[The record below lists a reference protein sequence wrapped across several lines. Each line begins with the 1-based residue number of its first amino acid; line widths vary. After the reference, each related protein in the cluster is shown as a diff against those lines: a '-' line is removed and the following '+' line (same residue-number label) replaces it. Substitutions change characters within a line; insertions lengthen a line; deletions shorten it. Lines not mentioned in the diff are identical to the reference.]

1 MAHLACYEFTQL
13 PIEIIDILE
22 NDISETKDLSAIDI
36 NKKTVLLN
44 QLNEWVEKIESIYYD
59 SNKLKKISESGKS
72 TIMKE
77 YKIENFTNNLE
88 KLISK

>member
-1 MAHLACYEFTQL
+1 MVDKKDPEPEPFLGFFTYKL
-13 PIEIIDILE
+13 IYSGCDF
-22 NDISETKDLSAIDI
+22 
-36 NKKTVLLN
+36 LLF
-44 QLNEWVEKIESIYYD
+44 QSLYSSDVEWVEKIESIYYD

-88 KLISK
+88 KLILK